1 MPQLVVY
8 RGLPG
13 SGKSK
18 KALSIV
24 AQGEGKWVRVNRDSI
39 RLMIHGEQFSPKFEG
54 TVTRFSHAMIEESLR
69 LGLNVIVDDTNL
81 LDSRTMHLE
90 EIARRL
96 NAKYT
101 LDDSFL
107 DVPVDEC
114 IKRDLQRT
122 ASVGRDV
129 IERMHADY
137 WSHQPKPDNTGAHDI
152 VIVDLDGTLAHTD
165 LPYPQAYDRDYS
177 EDDLDRGIYD
187 LVSAYHANTLM
198 VVAVS
203 GREGTPEKREQ
214 TDRWLSRNHVPVSKL
229 LMRKAGDRRDDA
241 IVKKEIYLNEIQG
254 KYRVM
259 MVIDDRPRVTRMWR
273 HELGLPVLQA
283 GDGRIF

>member
-137 WSHQPKPDNTGAHDI
+137 WSHQPKPDNTGAH
-152 VIVDLDGTLAHTD
+152 
-165 LPYPQAYDRDYS
+165 AYDRDYS